1 MKVIEIFDFKL
12 KKLIGEEKFN
22 KIGDE
27 EKEYILAYAKSKIMA
42 YCHRQDIPNEAY
54 YLWADIAIELLKNI
68 DKPLF
73 EVDTTSEEELA
84 KRITSVRAGDTT
96 IAIDAG
102 SKSDEVDT
110 GYKANAADE
119 AILTSFAKQLQAFR
133 KFPAGCGVDLHGI

>member
-1 MKVIEIFDFKL
+1 MKVMEIFDFKL
-12 KKLIGEEKFN
+12 KKLISEEKFN
-22 KIGDE
+22 TINNE
-27 EKEYILAYAKSKIMA
+27 EKEYILAYAKSKIMV
-42 YCHRQDIPNEAY
+42 YCHRRDIPKEAY
-54 YLWADIAIELLKNI
+54 YVWADIAIELLKNI

-102 SKSDEVDT
+102 SGSDEIDT
-110 GYKANAADE
+110 GYKDNVSDD

-133 KFPAGCGVDLHGI
+133 KIPAGCGVDLHGV

>member
-12 KKLIGEEKFN
+12 KKLIGEDKFK
-22 KIGDE
+22 KIDDE
-27 EKEYILAYAKSKIMA
+27 EKEYILAYDKSKIMG
-42 YCHRQDIPNEAY
+42 YWHRSNIPKEAY
-54 YLWADIAIELLKNI
+54 YVWADIAIELLKNI

-102 SKSDEVDT
+102 SGSDEIDT
-110 GYKANAADE
+110 GYKNNVSDD
-119 AILTSFAKQLQAFR
+119 AIITSFAKQLQAFR
-133 KFPAGCGVDLHGI
+133 KIPSGCGVDLHGI

>member
-1 MKVIEIFDFKL
+1 MNVMEIFDFKL

-22 KIGDE
+22 KIDVE

-42 YCHRQDIPNEAY
+42 YCHRQDIPKEAY
-54 YLWADIAIELLKNI
+54 YVWVDIAIELLKNI

-73 EVDTTSEEELA
+73 KIDTTSEEELA
-84 KRITSVRAGDTT
+84 KRITSVKAGDTT

-102 SKSDEVDT
+102 SKSDEIDT
-110 GYKANAADE
+110 GYKANEADE

>member
-22 KIGDE
+22 KIDDE
-27 EKEYILAYAKSKIMA
+27 EKEYILAYAKSKIMV
-42 YCHRQDIPNEAY
+42 YWHRQDIPNEAY
-54 YLWADIAIELLKNI
+54 YVWADIAIELLKNI

-96 IAIDAG
+96 IAIGAG
-102 SKSDEVDT
+102 SGSDEIDT
-110 GYKANAADE
+110 GYKNNVSDD
-119 AILTSFAKQLQAFR
+119 AIITSFAKQLQAFR
-133 KFPAGCGVDLHGI
+133 KIPSGCGVDLHGI

>member
-12 KKLIGEEKFN
+12 KKLIDEEKFN
-22 KIGDE
+22 KIDDE

-73 EVDTTSEEELA
+73 ELDTTSEEELA

>member
-1 MKVIEIFDFKL
+1 
-12 KKLIGEEKFN
+12 
-22 KIGDE
+22 
-27 EKEYILAYAKSKIMA
+27 MA

-54 YLWADIAIELLKNI
+54 YVWADIAIELLKNI

-102 SKSDEVDT
+102 SGSDEIDT
-110 GYKANAADE
+110 GYKNNVSDD
-119 AILTSFAKQLQAFR
+119 AIITSFAKQLQAFR
-133 KFPAGCGVDLHGI
+133 KIPSGCGVDLHGI

>member
-12 KKLIGEEKFN
+12 KKLISEEKFN
-22 KIGDE
+22 KIDKE
-27 EKEYILAYAKSKIMA
+27 EKEYILAYAKSKIMV
-42 YCHRQDIPNEAY
+42 YCHRRDIPKEAY
-54 YLWADIAIELLKNI
+54 YVWADIAIELLKNI

-102 SKSDEVDT
+102 SGSDEIDT
-110 GYKANAADE
+110 GYKDNVSDD

-133 KFPAGCGVDLHGI
+133 KVPAGCGVDLHGV

>member
-1 MKVIEIFDFKL
+1 MKVKEIFDFKL

-22 KIGDE
+22 TIDNE
-27 EKEYILAYAKSKIMA
+27 EKEYILAYAKSKIMV
-42 YCHRQDIPNEAY
+42 YCHRRDIPKEAY
-54 YLWADIAIELLKNI
+54 YVWTDIAIELLKNI

-102 SKSDEVDT
+102 SGSDEIDT
-110 GYKANAADE
+110 GYKDNVSDD

-133 KFPAGCGVDLHGI
+133 KVPAGCGVDLHGV

>member
-22 KIGDE
+22 KIDDE

-68 DKPLF
+68 DKLLF

-84 KRITSVRAGDTT
+84 KRITSVKAGDTT